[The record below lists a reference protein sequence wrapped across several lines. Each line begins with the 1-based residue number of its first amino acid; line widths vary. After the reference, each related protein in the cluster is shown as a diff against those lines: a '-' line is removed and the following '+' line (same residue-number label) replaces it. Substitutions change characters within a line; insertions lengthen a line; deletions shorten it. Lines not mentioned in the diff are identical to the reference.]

1 MTVPA
6 TTLPENDVKPKATAK
21 ATVKKRAIM
30 SLGDKGGSSKSFL
43 VRKLG
48 EMHLNANTP
57 GLMLVDGDQTVGAL
71 FRFYAERD
79 ELDNPRSKQ
88 GPRGVQMFGLHGKID
103 ARDSF
108 VNDLLHR
115 GADLVITDLP
125 ATSLTKLREISEEYD
140 FAKAVADAGYR
151 LTIVAPITPY
161 DDTILDL
168 QEAIALIDPEAF
180 AAFEKLFEGRTADT
194 ATPSASF
201 AAARAKLKTHAD
213 YVGVVNLGMAED
225 RQDFELWD
233 APNSFTRQLL
243 TFVGGVEIEF
253 PKLRPRI
260 AAKLAKHRLSFAAGE
275 AADAI
280 AITDRS
286 RLQKWNE
293 SAEVAF
299 RKAGDLLSF

>member
-1 MTVPA
+1 MNVA
-6 TTLPENDVKPKATAK
+6 AEAIPENDAKPLSKANGK

-48 EMHLNANTP
+48 EMHLRANTP

-88 GPRGVQMFGLHGKID
+88 GARGVQMFGLHGKVD

-108 VNDLLHR
+108 VNDLLRR

-140 FAKAVADAGYR
+140 FAQAVTDAGYR

-180 AAFEKLFEGRTADT
+180 AAFEKVFDAKNADATAG
-194 ATPSASF
+194 AT
-201 AAARAKLKTHAD
+201 AARAKLKTRAD
-213 YVGVVNLGMAED
+213 YVAVVNLGMAED
-225 RQDFELWD
+225 RHDFELWD
-233 APNSFTRQLL
+233 APDSFTRQLL
-243 TFVGGVEIEF
+243 AFVGGVEVEF

-275 AADAI
+275 AAEAI
-280 AITDRS
+280 SITDRS

-293 SAEVAF
+293 SAEVAL
-299 RKAGDLLSF
+299 RKAGDLLSL